1 MNKVDHSSADSRLAP
16 VSFHFLVM
24 VTCFSMV
31 QFMLNT
37 FLSTYTLAATG
48 SAENVKVFNIIL
60 ALGQPFAMIATI
72 VMIRKY
78 SAIRT

>member
-1 MNKVDHSSADSRLAP
+1 
-16 VSFHFLVM
+16 
-24 VTCFSMV
+24 
-31 QFMLNT
+31 MLNT
-37 FLSTYTLAATG
+37 FLSTYTLATTG
-48 SAENVKVFNIIL
+48 STENVKVFNIIL